1 MPSPRRG
8 ELSDGTVWDVTTWQI
23 AGFTWLRHDAHVR
36 LAIAKIKLQVIC
48 SVGEVCT
55 PAGFRTSWICGA
67 EWRPVR
73 LQAHSK

>member
-1 MPSPRRG
+1 M
-8 ELSDGTVWDVTTWQI
+8 WDVTTWQI

-55 PAGFRTSWICGA
+55 PAGFRTS
-67 EWRPVR
+67 
-73 LQAHSK
+73 